1 MYVAILGCGIRTQHK
16 HMADF
21 GLVSYYYMAAS
32 VPPVGITEK
41 LHQPLSVFVSAR
53 LTRKM

>member
-1 MYVAILGCGIRTQHK
+1 MYVAIPGCGIRTQHK

-41 LHQPLSVFVSAR
+41 PHQPLSVFLSAR